1 MPVTIERRTSVAQLI
16 PGMVLAEPIFHPVS
30 MQMIWNSGTTL
41 SEKHIALL
49 QKMDIPSVR
58 VMDFVPPSPQSG
70 RLPGPRLA
78 SPSMAF
84 DPIADN
90 ARDRNPTIA
99 PDQTVSGPTTTN
111 INVPTPGTG
120 AVSRPPPRPRRRE
133 LPSAAVPAKM
143 TAAPPSW
150 SSLPEPVRVPQR
162 IKEEV
167 LQRNVNIVRHI
178 TEQVRHASRIDI
190 NQVDVSVQTA
200 IRRIVQEPELI
211 ESLIDLR
218 VYDEYTYAHSA
229 NVMSLS
235 LVVGAALKLTPDRLR
250 ILGIGALLHDI
261 GKTLV
266 PEEILNKPSKL
277 TEEEFRIMA
286 THPANG
292 IMILSNYAWAT
303 SDIKNCAFQHHEK
316 FNGLGYPLGLKGN
329 QTAELA
335 QIVAVCDFYDAL
347 ISDRVYK
354 KGLAPNIVYQAI
366 MNGKNEHFDS
376 RIVQAFLK
384 FIVPYPV
391 NCRVE
396 LSNGQFG
403 RVLKVNR
410 KNLLAP
416 IIHLEGA
423 GEIDLAKNRDFGIV
437 AIQNVPTQHPTLFSA
452 KKTGSITS

>member
-1 MPVTIERRTSVAQLI
+1 
-16 PGMVLAEPIFHPVS
+16 MVLAEPIFHPMS

-41 SEKHIALL
+41 TDKHIALL
-49 QKMDIPSVR
+49 QKMNLGGIR
-58 VMDFVPPSPQSG
+58 VMDFVPGSPQADKVVTPDHQGSVPPVSAPAGPPPEPVSPTKAQLRGPAPAPPRSPRGPSPH
-70 RLPGPRLA
+70 PVAGPV
-78 SPSMAF
+78 
-84 DPIADN
+84 
-90 ARDRNPTIA
+90 PT
-99 PDQTVSGPTTTN
+99 TTGPTTRPIAPRRPLPAVSVRT
-111 INVPTPGTG
+111 NVPM
-120 AVSRPPPRPRRRE
+120 V
-133 LPSAAVPAKM
+133 K
-143 TAAPPSW
+143 PSW
-150 SSLPEPVRVPQR
+150 EKLPEPVRLPQR

-167 LQRNVNIVRHI
+167 LQRNVSIVRHI

-190 NQVDVSVQTA
+190 GQVDAHVQGT
-200 IRRIVQEPELI
+200 IKKIIQERELI

-235 LVVGAALKLTPDRLR
+235 LVVGAAMKLPMDRLR

-266 PEEILNKPSKL
+266 PEEILNKPTKL

-292 IMILSNYAWAT
+292 IMILSNYTWAN

-316 FNGLGYPLGLKGN
+316 YNGMGYPMGLKGS
-329 QTAELA
+329 QIAELA
-335 QIVAVCDFYDAL
+335 RIVAVVDFYDAL

-354 KGLAPNIVYQAI
+354 KGLPPNVVYQAI
-366 MNGKNEHFDS
+366 MNGINVHFES
-376 RIVQAFLK
+376 HVVQAFMK

-391 NCRVE
+391 NSQVE
-396 LSNGQFG
+396 LSNGQIG

-416 IIHLEGA
+416 VVYVDGA
-423 GEIDLAKNRDFGIV
+423 GELDLAKNPDIT
-437 AIQNVPTQHPTLFSA
+437 ITTIHKVPTTHPTLFSA
-452 KKTGSITS
+452 PSPRPPQA